1 MERSALVLWIGWVEP
16 LATCNDPQISW
27 FSNAFWILTH
37 MKNRNT
43 SILTSIASIALV
55 AALGVSTAAAATPP
69 KGGAGKETKP
79 AEGVPTPAT
88 DRAVAIRAGISEAIW
103 FDALRQV
110 RVTDQQR
117 ESITPLVRGYLA
129 KSKAWR
135 AKEGVE
141 LMELTKRI
149 KRVREEGGVIA
160 PEIIVKIRSL
170 RSKLPSILVVQNA
183 VKAQLTTV
191 EQDFFSAK
199 IVELRRAEDARVRAE
214 RITRSAPVKGTP
226 ASPDEIQSAPQES
239 KEKPSVGGAEK
250 DDPKKAPKD
259 PAVKKELPWSFVD

>member
-1 MERSALVLWIGWVEP
+1 
-16 LATCNDPQISW
+16 
-27 FSNAFWILTH
+27 

-43 SILTSIASIALV
+43 SILTAIASIALV
-55 AALGVSTAAAATPP
+55 AAFGVSTAAAATPP
-69 KGGAGKETKP
+69 KGGDGKETKP
-79 AEGVPTPAT
+79 AEGVPASAT
-88 DRAVAIRAGISEAIW
+88 DRPVAIRAGISEAIW

-117 ESITPLVRGYLA
+117 EFITPLVRGYLA

-141 LMELTKRI
+141 LMELTKGI
-149 KRVREEGGVIA
+149 KRVREEGGVVA

-170 RSKLPSILVVQNA
+170 RSKLPSILMVQNA

-191 EQDFFSAK
+191 EQDFLSAK
-199 IVELRRAEDARVRAE
+199 IVELRRAEEARVRAE

-226 ASPDEIQSAPQES
+226 ASSDEIQSAPQES
-239 KEKPSVGGAEK
+239 KEKPPVGGAEQ

-259 PAVKKELPWSFVD
+259 PAVKNELPWSFVD